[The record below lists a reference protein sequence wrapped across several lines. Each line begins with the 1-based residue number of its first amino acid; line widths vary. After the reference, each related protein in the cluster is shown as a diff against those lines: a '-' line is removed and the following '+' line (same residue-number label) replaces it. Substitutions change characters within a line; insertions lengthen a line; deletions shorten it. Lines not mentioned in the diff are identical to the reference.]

1 MRVPI
6 WLDVRP
12 DEVRPVSLSS
22 LGAFLVIAFLILA
35 RSLRESIYI
44 TVFPV
49 ESLPYVVAA
58 VALLSVPAVGL
69 FARQLS
75 RHEPRRV
82 LVGTVVIMAAG
93 LAVLWPFATRLPAAV
108 VAFYL
113 WTALGALLLTSGF
126 WIVTAEYF
134 PVRGAKRLYGL
145 IGAGG
150 TAGAMIMG
158 NSISW
163 LLGRLSIAS
172 LIPVLIGLLL
182 AFLAVQS
189 FLPAMAG
196 GLGIGADAL
205 GTKGGAP
212 DSRRRRPSAIREG
225 LTLVWQTPHLRTI
238 ALIVASATVAST
250 LVDYQFKELARGM
263 LTTKEQLAGFFGAF
277 YGWTG
282 AIALVIQLLVSA
294 RFMARAGIAVT
305 IAVLPTVLLLGSTA
319 LLLLPGL
326 LVATLVRGADNSL
339 RKSLHR
345 SVLEVLYVPI
355 PSALRRKT
363 KTFIDSVVD
372 AGAEG
377 LGAAIVFLWVTLP
390 GFPSRYLSLFA
401 MVVAGFFIY
410 QSRRMERSYRRT
422 ISDQLV
428 EGGVPGPE
436 GVARLDQSL
445 LMSATFTD
453 VDIRSALA
461 EIRAEAGAESAATAT
476 PEAEEAG
483 GRETAA
489 IPEVGGLDGP
499 SEWFA
504 GTAGAAEELLER
516 LSSQSPVEVAS
527 ALDEIEVWTEAHIPA
542 LIRLLARDA
551 FSRRVISI
559 LAEMGDLPT
568 AYLAAELGNEAGDF
582 VIRRRVPRVFAKS
595 CGDDADSSLLD
606 ALTAGRF
613 EIRYRTAS
621 ALVRRR
627 RAGLPESDRNRR
639 EIIWSAV
646 RRELDRDHPVWELQ
660 RLLDEW
666 ESDDDLLSGR
676 AQHRGQLSLK
686 HTFRLVS
693 LILDPDAVRAAYQGI
708 VSDDDRLLSLALEYL
723 EQVLPRD
730 VKDRLWPFIGD
741 LTERQREQAIRPLG
755 KVVED
760 LVKTE
765 ATLFQ
770 SEEEREALRRL
781 LEEDG

>member
-1 MRVPI
+1 MPG

-12 DEVRPVSLSS
+12 DEVRPVTLSF
-22 LGAFLVIAFLILA
+22 LGAFLVIAFLVLA

-49 ESLPYVVAA
+49 ESLPYVVGT
-58 VALLSVPAVGL
+58 VALASVPTVGI

-82 LVGTVVIMAAG
+82 LLGTVVLMAAG
-93 LAVLWPFATRLPAAV
+93 LAVLWPFATRLPVAV
-108 VAFYL
+108 VAFYM

-126 WIVTAEYF
+126 WIVTSEYF

-150 TAGAMIMG
+150 TAGAMVMG

-163 LLGRLSIAS
+163 LLGRVSIAS
-172 LIPVLIGLLL
+172 LIPALIALLV
-182 AFLAVQS
+182 AFLVVQS
-189 FLPAMAG
+189 LLPAMAG
-196 GLGIGADAL
+196 GQPGDDVRDA
-205 GTKGGAP
+205 GEA
-212 DSRRRRPSAIREG
+212 RPSAIREG

-238 ALIVASATVAST
+238 ALIVASATLAST

-263 LTTKEQLAGFFGAF
+263 FTTKEQLAGFFGAF

-282 AIALVIQLLVSA
+282 ALALVVQLFVSA
-294 RFMARAGIAVT
+294 RFMARAGISAT

-319 LLLLPGL
+319 LLLVPSL
-326 LVATLVRGADNSL
+326 LVATLVRGADSSM

-345 SVLEVLYVPI
+345 SVLEVLYVPL

-377 LGAAIVFLWVTLP
+377 LGAAVVLLWVTLP
-390 GFPSRYLSLFA
+390 GFPSRYLSGFV
-401 MVVAGFFIY
+401 MVVAGVFIY
-410 QSRRMERSYRRT
+410 QSLRMGRSYRRT
-422 ISDQLV
+422 ISDQLL

-445 LMSATFTD
+445 LMSATFTE

-461 EIRAEAGAESAATAT
+461 EIRAEEGGENGPIATREAAEI
-476 PEAEEAG
+476 G
-483 GRETAA
+483 GPDVPDFYADTT
-489 IPEVGGLDGP
+489 
-499 SEWFA
+499 
-504 GTAGAAEELLER
+504 GTAEVQLQA
-516 LSSQSPVEVAS
+516 LSSQHPVEVAA
-527 ALDEIEVWTEAHIPA
+527 ALNEIDVWTEAHIPA
-542 LIRLLARDA
+542 LLRLLARDA

-582 VIRRRVPRVFAKS
+582 VIRRRVPRVFAS
-595 CGDDADSSLLD
+595 SGGDDADSSLLD

-613 EIRYRTAS
+613 EIRYRAAS
-621 ALVRRR
+621 ALARRR
-627 RAGLPESDRNRR
+627 LAGLPVSDRDRR
-639 EIIWSAV
+639 EIVWSAV
-646 RRELDRDHPVWELQ
+646 RRELDRDQPVWELQ

-666 ESDDDLLSGR
+666 ESDDDLVSGR

-686 HTFRLVS
+686 HTFRLLS

-708 VSDDDRLLSLALEYL
+708 VSDDDRLSSLALEYL
-723 EQVLPRD
+723 EQVLPKD

-741 LTERQREQAIRPLG
+741 LTERQREQASRPIG
-755 KVVED
+755 DVVED

-781 LEEDG
+781 LEEES

>member
-1 MRVPI
+1 MPD

-12 DEVRPVSLSS
+12 DEVRPVSLSF
-22 LGAFLVIAFLILA
+22 LGAFLVIAFVVLSRA
-35 RSLRESIYI
+35 LRESTYI

-49 ESLPYVVAA
+49 ESLPYVVGA
-58 VALLSVPAVGL
+58 VALLSVPTVGT
-69 FARQLS
+69 FARQLT

-82 LVGTVVIMAAG
+82 LLGTVVIMGAG
-93 LAVLWPFATRLPAAV
+93 LALLWPFATHLPAAV

-113 WTALGALLLTSGF
+113 WTELGALLLTSGF

-163 LLGRLSIAS
+163 LLGRFSIDL
-172 LIPVLIGLLL
+172 LIPMLVGLLV
-182 AFLAVQS
+182 AFLVVQS
-189 FLPAMAG
+189 FPPRLVG
-196 GLGIGADAL
+196 GPEIRENASASADDR
-205 GTKGGAP
+205 T
-212 DSRRRRPSAIREG
+212 SAIRDG
-225 LTLVWQTPHLRTI
+225 LALVWQTPHLRTI
-238 ALIVASATVAST
+238 ALIVASATIAST
-250 LVDYQFKELARGM
+250 LVDYQFKELARGV
-263 LTTKEQLAGFFGAF
+263 LSTKEQLAGFFGAF

-282 AIALVIQLLVSA
+282 GIALVIQLLLSA

-305 IAVLPTVLLLGSTA
+305 IAVLPVALLLGSTA
-319 LLLLPGL
+319 LFLLPGL
-326 LVATLVRGADNSL
+326 LVATLVRGADSSL

-345 SVLEVLYVPI
+345 SVIEVLYVPI
-355 PSALRRKT
+355 SSELRKKT

-377 LGAAIVFLWVTLP
+377 LGAVIIFLWVTLS
-390 GFPSRYLSLFA
+390 GLPSRYLSLF
-401 MVVAGFFIY
+401 VIGVAGLFGY
-410 QSRRMERSYRRT
+410 QSLRVGRSYRRT
-422 ISDQLV
+422 ISDQLMK
-428 EGGVPGPE
+428 GGTPGPE

-445 LMSATFTD
+445 LMSATFTE

-461 EIRAEAGAESAATAT
+461 TIQAGEGDASAVGKPDVRPGASGGM
-476 PEAEEAG
+476 PEFYAD
-483 GRETAA
+483 TT
-489 IPEVGGLDGP
+489 
-499 SEWFA
+499 
-504 GTAGAAEELLER
+504 GTAEVQLQA
-516 LSSQSPVEVAS
+516 LSSQHPAEVAA
-527 ALDEIEVWTEAHIPA
+527 ALNEIDVWTEAHVPA

-559 LAEMGDLPT
+559 LAEMGDLST
-568 AYLAAELGNEAGDF
+568 AYLAEELGNEAGDF
-582 VIRRRVPRVFAKS
+582 VIRRRIPRVFAGS
-595 CGDDADSSLLD
+595 GGSDADSALLN

-613 EIRYRTAS
+613 EVRYRAAS

-627 RAGLPESDRNRR
+627 RTNLPVSARDRS

-646 RRELDRDHPVWELQ
+646 RRELDRDQPVWELQ

-666 ESDDDLLSGR
+666 ESDEELVSGR
-676 AQHRGQLSLK
+676 ALHRGEISLK
-686 HTFRLVS
+686 HTFRLLS
-693 LILDPDAVRAAYQGI
+693 LLLDEDAVRAAYQGI

-741 LTERQREQAIRPLG
+741 LTEHQRKRAIRPLG
-755 KVVED
+755 EVVED
-760 LVKTE
+760 LVNTE

>member
-1 MRVPI
+1 MRLLGG
-6 WLDVRP
+6 LDVRP
-12 DEVRPVSLSS
+12 DEVRPVSLSF
-22 LGAFLVIAFLILA
+22 LGAFLVIAFLILS
-35 RSLRESIYI
+35 RSLRDSVYI

-58 VALLSVPAVGL
+58 VALLSVPTVGL

-82 LVGTVVIMAAG
+82 LAGTVVIMAAG

-113 WTALGALLLTSGF
+113 WTDLGALLLTSGF

-150 TAGAMIMG
+150 TAGAMVMG

-172 LIPVLIGLLL
+172 LVPLLIGLLL

-196 GLGIGADAL
+196 GLGIGDDV
-205 GTKGGAP
+205 P
-212 DSRRRRPSAIREG
+212 QSRERRPSAIREG

-305 IAVLPTVLLLGSTA
+305 IAILPTVLLLGSA
-319 LLLLPGL
+319 GLLLVPTL
-326 LVATLVRGADNSL
+326 LVATLVRGADSSL

-355 PSALRRKT
+355 SSSLRRKT
-363 KTFIDSVVD
+363 KTLIDSVVD

-377 LGAAIVFLWVTLP
+377 LGAVIIFLWVTLP

-401 MVVAGFFIY
+401 MVIAGFFIY

-428 EGGVPGPE
+428 EEGVPGPE

-445 LMSATFTD
+445 LMSATFTE

-461 EIRAEAGAESAATAT
+461 EIRAEAGAESAPMAT
-476 PEAEEAG
+476 PEAAAIG
-483 GRETAA
+483 GR
-489 IPEVGGLDGP
+489 DGP
-499 SEWFA
+499 PEWFA
-504 GTAGAAEELLER
+504 GTTGAAEALLER
-516 LSSQSPVEVAS
+516 LSSQNPVEVAS
-527 ALDEIEVWTEAHIPA
+527 ALDEIDIWTEAHVPA

-568 AYLAAELGNEAGDF
+568 AYLASELGNEAGDF
-582 VIRRRVPRVFAKS
+582 VIRRRVPRVFATS
-595 CGDDADSSLLD
+595 GRDDADSSLLD
-606 ALTAGRF
+606 ALTAERF
-613 EIRYRTAS
+613 EIRYRAAS

-627 RAGLPESDRNRR
+627 RAGLSESDRNRR
-639 EIIWSAV
+639 EIVWSAV
-646 RRELDRDHPVWELQ
+646 RRELDRDEPVWELQ

-666 ESDDDLLSGR
+666 ESDEDLVSGR
-676 AQHRGQLSLK
+676 AQHRGHLSLK

-723 EQVLPRD
+723 EQVLPKD

-770 SEEEREALRRL
+770 SEAEREALRRL

>member
-1 MRVPI
+1 
-6 WLDVRP
+6 
-12 DEVRPVSLSS
+12 
-22 LGAFLVIAFLILA
+22 
-35 RSLRESIYI
+35 
-44 TVFPV
+44 
-49 ESLPYVVAA
+49 
-58 VALLSVPAVGL
+58 
-69 FARQLS
+69 
-75 RHEPRRV
+75 
-82 LVGTVVIMAAG
+82 
-93 LAVLWPFATRLPAAV
+93 
-108 VAFYL
+108 
-113 WTALGALLLTSGF
+113 
-126 WIVTAEYF
+126 
-134 PVRGAKRLYGL
+134 
-145 IGAGG
+145 
-150 TAGAMIMG
+150 
-158 NSISW
+158 
-163 LLGRLSIAS
+163 
-172 LIPVLIGLLL
+172 
-182 AFLAVQS
+182 
-189 FLPAMAG
+189 
-196 GLGIGADAL
+196 
-205 GTKGGAP
+205 
-212 DSRRRRPSAIREG
+212 
-225 LTLVWQTPHLRTI
+225 
-238 ALIVASATVAST
+238 
-250 LVDYQFKELARGM
+250 
-263 LTTKEQLAGFFGAF
+263 
-277 YGWTG
+277 
-282 AIALVIQLLVSA
+282 
-294 RFMARAGIAVT
+294 
-305 IAVLPTVLLLGSTA
+305 
-319 LLLLPGL
+319 
-326 LVATLVRGADNSL
+326 
-339 RKSLHR
+339 
-345 SVLEVLYVPI
+345 VLEVLYVPI

-390 GFPSRYLSLFA
+390 GLPARYLSLFV
-401 MVVAGFFIY
+401 MVVAGLFLY

-428 EGGVPGPE
+428 EGSAPGPE

-461 EIRAEAGAESAATAT
+461 EIRAEAGAESAPTAT
-476 PEAEEAG
+476 PEA
-483 GRETAA
+483 AA

-504 GTAGAAEELLER
+504 GAAGMAEELLER
-516 LSSQSPVEVAS
+516 LSSQNPVEVAS
-527 ALDEIEVWTEAHIPA
+527 ALDEIDVWTEAHIPS

-559 LAEMGDLPT
+559 LAEMGNLPT
-568 AYLAAELGNEAGDF
+568 AYLAAELGNEAADF
-582 VIRRRVPRVFAKS
+582 VIRRRVPRVFATS
-595 CGDDADSSLLD
+595 GGDDADSSLLD

-639 EIIWSAV
+639 EIVWSAV
-646 RRELDRDHPVWELQ
+646 RRELDRDQPVWELQ

-693 LILDPDAVRAAYQGI
+693 LILEPDAVRAAYQGI
-708 VSDDDRLLSLALEYL
+708 VSDDDRLFSLALEYL

-755 KVVED
+755 EVVED

-770 SEEEREALRRL
+770 SAKEREALRRL

>member
-1 MRVPI
+1 MRLPGG
-6 WLDVRP
+6 LDVRP
-12 DEVRPVSLSS
+12 DEVRPVSLSF

-49 ESLPYVVAA
+49 ESLPYVVAS
-58 VALLSVPAVGL
+58 VALLSVPSVGL

-82 LVGTVVIMAAG
+82 LVGTVVIIAAG

-108 VAFYL
+108 VVFYL

-150 TAGAMIMG
+150 TAGAMVMG

-172 LIPVLIGLLL
+172 LVPVLIALLL
-182 AFLAVQS
+182 AFLAVQLL
-189 FLPAMAG
+189 LPAMAG
-196 GLGIGADAL
+196 GLGIGDVVE
-205 GTKGGAP
+205 
-212 DSRRRRPSAIREG
+212 DSRERRPSAIREG

-250 LVDYQFKELARGM
+250 LVDYQFKELARGI

-294 RFMARAGIAVT
+294 RFLARAGIAVT

-319 LLLLPGL
+319 LFLLPGL
-326 LVATLVRGADNSL
+326 LVATLVRGADSSL

-390 GFPSRYLSLFA
+390 GFPSHYLSLFV

-445 LMSATFTD
+445 LMSATFTE

-461 EIRAEAGAESAATAT
+461 EIRADAGAGSAPMAT
-476 PEAEEAG
+476 PEASEIG
-483 GRETAA
+483 GR
-489 IPEVGGLDGP
+489 DGP
-499 SEWFA
+499 AEWFA
-504 GTAGAAEELLER
+504 GTAGAAEALLER
-516 LSSQSPVEVAS
+516 LSSRSPVEVAS
-527 ALDEIEVWTEAHIPA
+527 ALDEIDVWTEAHIPA

-582 VIRRRVPRVFAKS
+582 VIRRRVPRVFAAS
-595 CGDDADSSLLD
+595 GGDDADSSLLD

-613 EIRYRTAS
+613 EIRYRAAS

-639 EIIWSAV
+639 KIVWSAV
-646 RRELDRDHPVWELQ
+646 RRELDRDQPVWELQ

-666 ESDDDLLSGR
+666 ESDDDLVSGR

-693 LILDPDAVRAAYQGI
+693 LILDQDAVRAAYQGI

-723 EQVLPRD
+723 EQVLPKD

-741 LTERQREQAIRPLG
+741 LTERQREKAIRPLG
-755 KVVED
+755 EVVED

-781 LEEDG
+781 LEEEG

>member
-1 MRVPI
+1 MRRPG

-12 DEVRPVSLSS
+12 DEVRPVTLSF
-22 LGAFLVIAFLILA
+22 LGAFLVIAFLVLA

-49 ESLPYVVAA
+49 ESLPYVVGA
-58 VALLSVPAVGL
+58 VALASVPTVGI

-82 LVGTVVIMAAG
+82 LLGTVVLMAAG
-93 LAVLWPFATRLPAAV
+93 LTVLWPFATRLPIAV
-108 VAFYL
+108 VAFYI
-113 WTALGALLLTSGF
+113 WTALSALLLTSGF
-126 WIVTAEYF
+126 WIVTSEYF

-150 TAGAMIMG
+150 TAGAMVMG

-163 LLGRLSIAS
+163 LLSRLSIAS
-172 LIPVLIGLLL
+172 LVPVLVALLV
-182 AFLAVQS
+182 AFMVVQS

-196 GLGIGADAL
+196 GQPGDDVRDA
-205 GTKGGAP
+205 GET
-212 DSRRRRPSAIREG
+212 RPSAIREG

-238 ALIVASATVAST
+238 AFIVASATVAST
-250 LVDYQFKELARGM
+250 LVDYQFKELARGL

-282 AIALVIQLLVSA
+282 AIALVVQLFVSA

-319 LLLLPGL
+319 LFLVPSL
-326 LVATLVRGADNSL
+326 LVATLVRGADSSL

-390 GFPSRYLSLFA
+390 GLPSRYLSLFV
-401 MVVAGFFIY
+401 MVVAGVFIY
-410 QSRRMERSYRRT
+410 QSLRMGRSYRRT
-422 ISDQLV
+422 ISDQLL

-445 LMSATFTD
+445 LMSATFTE

-461 EIRAEAGAESAATAT
+461 EIRAEAGGENGPIATRAEEEIGGPDLPDFYADTTGTAESQLQA
-476 PEAEEAG
+476 
-483 GRETAA
+483 
-489 IPEVGGLDGP
+489 
-499 SEWFA
+499 
-504 GTAGAAEELLER
+504 
-516 LSSQSPVEVAS
+516 LSSQRPDEVAA
-527 ALDEIEVWTEAHIPA
+527 ALNEIDVWTEAHIPA
-542 LIRLLARDA
+542 LLRLLARDA

-559 LAEMGDLPT
+559 LAEMEDLPT

-582 VIRRRVPRVFAKS
+582 VIRRRVPRVFATS
-595 CGDDADSSLLD
+595 GGDDADSSLLD

-613 EIRYRTAS
+613 EIRYRAAS
-621 ALVRRR
+621 ALARRR
-627 RAGLPESDRNRR
+627 LAGLPVSDRDRR
-639 EIIWSAV
+639 EIVWSAV
-646 RRELDRDHPVWELQ
+646 RRELDRDQPVWELQ

-666 ESDDDLLSGR
+666 ESDADLVSGR

-686 HTFRLVS
+686 HTFRLLS
-693 LILDPDAVRAAYQGI
+693 LILDPDAVKAAYQGI
-708 VSDDDRLLSLALEYL
+708 VSDDDRLSSLALEYL
-723 EQVLPRD
+723 EQVLPKD

-741 LTERQREQAIRPLG
+741 LTERQRDQAIRPIG
-755 KVVED
+755 DVVED

-781 LEEDG
+781 LEEES

>member
-1 MRVPI
+1 MRMPS

-12 DEVRPVSLSS
+12 DEVRPVSLSF
-22 LGAFLVIAFLILA
+22 LGAFLVIAFLVLA

-49 ESLPYVVAA
+49 ESLPYVVGA
-58 VALLSVPAVGL
+58 VALASVPTVGM

-82 LVGTVVIMAAG
+82 LSGTVVIMATG
-93 LAVLWPFATRLPAAV
+93 LAVLWPFATRLPVAV

-126 WIVTAEYF
+126 WIVTSEYF

-150 TAGAMIMG
+150 TAGAMVMG
-158 NSISW
+158 NSIGW
-163 LLGRLSIAS
+163 LLSRLSMAS
-172 LIPVLIGLLL
+172 LVPVLIGLLL
-182 AFLAVQS
+182 AFLAIQS
-189 FLPAMAG
+189 FLPAMPRSR
-196 GLGIGADAL
+196 GIGEDAP
-205 GTKGGAP
+205 GP
-212 DSRRRRPSAIREG
+212 RERRPSAIREG

-238 ALIVASATVAST
+238 ALIVACATLAST

-263 LTTKEQLAGFFGAF
+263 LTTKEQLAGLFGAF

-282 AIALVIQLLVSA
+282 ALALVIQLLVSA
-294 RFMARAGIAVT
+294 RFMARAGISAT

-319 LLLLPGL
+319 LFLVPGL
-326 LVATLVRGADNSL
+326 LVAILVRGADSSL

-345 SVLEVLYVPI
+345 SVLEVLYVPL

-363 KTFIDSVVD
+363 KTLIDSVVD

-390 GFPSRYLSLFA
+390 GFPSRYLSLLV
-401 MVVAGFFIY
+401 MVVAGVFIY
-410 QSRRMERSYRRT
+410 QSLRMGRSYRRT
-422 ISDQLV
+422 ISDQLL
-428 EGGVPGPE
+428 ERGVPGPE

-445 LMSATFTD
+445 LMSATFTE

-461 EIRAEAGAESAATAT
+461 EIRAGADGESAPIARRDEAETDGPDLSEFYADTTGTAESQLQ
-476 PEAEEAG
+476 G
-483 GRETAA
+483 
-489 IPEVGGLDGP
+489 
-499 SEWFA
+499 
-504 GTAGAAEELLER
+504 
-516 LSSQSPVEVAS
+516 LSSQRPDEVAA
-527 ALDEIEVWTEAHIPA
+527 ALNEIDVWTEAHIPA
-542 LIRLLARDA
+542 LLRLLARDA

-582 VIRRRVPRVFAKS
+582 VIRRRIPRVFAAS
-595 CGDDADSSLLD
+595 GGDDADSSLLD

-613 EIRYRTAS
+613 EIRYRAAS
-621 ALVRRR
+621 ALARRR
-627 RAGLPESDRNRR
+627 LAGLPASDRDRR
-639 EIIWSAV
+639 EIVWSAV
-646 RRELDRDHPVWELQ
+646 RRELDRDQPVWELQ

-666 ESDDDLLSGR
+666 ESDADLVSGR

-686 HTFRLVS
+686 HTFRLLS
-693 LILDPDAVRAAYQGI
+693 LILDTDAVRAAYQGI

-741 LTERQREQAIRPLG
+741 LTERQRDRSIRPLG
-755 KVVED
+755 EVVED
-760 LVKTE
+760 LVSTE

-770 SEEEREALRRL
+770 NEEEREALRRL
-781 LEEDG
+781 LEEEG